1 MGQILMNSFHVLLA
15 LLFIVSPVCA
25 GIFAAIGYMRKKE
38 LKKLH
43 KTLEELRAEN
53 QALLNS
59 FAAEQQAGKLPK
71 DRLRLATVTDGR
83 KDAAN
88 SATGRKMP
96 GTTAT
101 DKRIIMAKRFD
112 YE

>member
-59 FAAEQQAGKLPK
+59 FAAEQQAGKTSERPAASGNRYRRSK
-71 DRLRLATVTDGR
+71 FRNRQEDAGNNGDGQTDNNG
-83 KDAAN
+83 
-88 SATGRKMP
+88 
-96 GTTAT
+96 
-101 DKRIIMAKRFD
+101 
-112 YE
+112 

>member
-25 GIFAAIGYMRKKE
+25 GIFAAIGYMRKKRTRHC
-38 LKKLH
+38 LIVLQQSSR
-43 KTLEELRAEN
+43 LE
-53 QALLNS
+53 
-59 FAAEQQAGKLPK
+59 KLPK

>member
-15 LLFIVSPVCA
+15 LLFIVSPVCV

-59 FAAEQQAGKLPK
+59 FAAEQQAGKPSERPAASGNRYRRK
-71 DRLRLATVTDGR
+71 KRRSKFRNRQEDAGNNGDGQTDNNG
-83 KDAAN
+83 
-88 SATGRKMP
+88 
-96 GTTAT
+96 
-101 DKRIIMAKRFD
+101 
-112 YE
+112 

>member
-43 KTLEELRAEN
+43 KTLEELRRTRHC
-53 QALLNS
+53 LIVL
-59 FAAEQQAGKLPK
+59 QQSSRLEKLPK

>member
-59 FAAEQQAGKLPK
+59 FAAKTSERPAASGNRYRRKKRRSKFRNRQEDAG
-71 DRLRLATVTDGR
+71 
-83 KDAAN
+83 N
-88 SATGRKMP
+88 
-96 GTTAT
+96 
-101 DKRIIMAKRFD
+101 
-112 YE
+112 

>member
-43 KTLEELRAEN
+43 KTLEE

-59 FAAEQQAGKLPK
+59 FAAEQQAGKTSERPAASGNRYRRK
-71 DRLRLATVTDGR
+71 KRRSKFRNRQEDAGNNGDGQTDNNG
-83 KDAAN
+83 
-88 SATGRKMP
+88 
-96 GTTAT
+96 
-101 DKRIIMAKRFD
+101 
-112 YE
+112 

>member
-25 GIFAAIGYMRKKE
+25 GIFAAIGYMRKK

-59 FAAEQQAGKLPK
+59 FAAEQQAGKTSERPAASGNRYRRK
-71 DRLRLATVTDGR
+71 KRRSKFRNRQEDAGNNGDGQTDNNG
-83 KDAAN
+83 
-88 SATGRKMP
+88 
-96 GTTAT
+96 
-101 DKRIIMAKRFD
+101 
-112 YE
+112 